1 MIPVQNIYYMLSY
14 AFKILH
20 KQEYKQIATEEFK
33 NAADLLAEIMIISLS
48 IQVKRGLGRE
58 YRSQTESLSALK
70 GKIHIAESLTP
81 PNWRR
86 KQLVCQYD
94 DFSLDSTM
102 NRIIKASIEILLKA
116 DVSRDRKKKLRKLL
130 VFFGEVSK
138 INLHYNQ
145 SYQLLMSICYLVV
158 NGLIHTEREG
168 NKKLMN
174 FLDERRESLLYE
186 KFILG
191 YYKHYPQIQVTA
203 SQIPWALDDGFGEML
218 PIMQSDIYLQYKDTI
233 LIIDAKYYS
242 SNTQI
247 RFDKRTLH
255 SHNLYQ
261 IFTYVKNQAYRL
273 SDSNDTVAGML
284 LYAKTDIDIQPN
296 QVYQMHGN
304 QISVKNLDLNLQFA
318 SIAEQLDDII
328 TSHFLSPP
336 KRY

>member
-1 MIPVQNIYYMLSY
+1 MLSY

-20 KQEYKQIATEEFK
+20 KQEYKRIATEEFK

-86 KQLVCQYD
+86 KQLVC
-94 DFSLDSTM
+94 L
-102 NRIIKASIEILLKA
+102 
-116 DVSRDRKKKLRKLL
+116 SRDRKKKLRKLL

-138 INLHYNQ
+138 INLHSINWNLQYNRNNQ

-191 YYKHYPQIQVTA
+191 YYKKHYPQIQVTA
-203 SQIPWALDDGFGEML
+203 SQMPWALDDGFGEML
-218 PIMQSDIYLQYKDTI
+218 PIMQSDIYLKYKDTI

-255 SHNLYQ
+255 SNNLYQ

-273 SDSNDTVAGML
+273 SDANDTVAGML